1 MKSLRLYLLSK
12 YLNGQAMCYNLQR
25 LQNINHLSHDVA
37 SESDITP
44 CNKIDRPLVVYRFT
58 GNVMTS
64 IVTLR
69 KIRENLNVM
78 ALYHSQTRR
87 HVIKSSLRN
96 DDRWANVTQFSD
108 KMYAPMQLCE
118 NIPDM

>member
-1 MKSLRLYLLSK
+1 
-12 YLNGQAMCYNLQR
+12 
-25 LQNINHLSHDVA
+25 
-37 SESDITP
+37 
-44 CNKIDRPLVVYRFT
+44 
-58 GNVMTS
+58 MTS
-64 IVTLR
+64 IITLR

-96 DDRWANVTQFSD
+96 DDRWANKRTGEVSYIVSVTQFSD